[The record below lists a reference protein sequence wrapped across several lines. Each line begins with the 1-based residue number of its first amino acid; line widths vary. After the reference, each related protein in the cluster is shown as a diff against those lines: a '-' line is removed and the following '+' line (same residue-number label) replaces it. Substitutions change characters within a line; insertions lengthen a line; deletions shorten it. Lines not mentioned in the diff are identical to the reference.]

1 MSNLPVGNPETF
13 LGEIED
19 MDLSELHGLMFGVAV
34 GIGPRDGIKFACG
47 SLLAPLDF
55 YEMVELV
62 AACYQ
67 SNQQH
72 AKAFILNKDINKKT
86 KYLDECTIDYI
97 EARAMDIIADG
108 LLSGDLSK
116 TTEFTC
122 RAGFFEEPSDEAAEP
137 ETTV

>member
-1 MSNLPVGNPETF
+1 MSNLPVGDPNTF

-19 MDLSELHGLMFGVAV
+19 MDLSELHGQMFGVAV
-34 GIGPRDGIKFACG
+34 GLGPRDGIKFACG

-72 AKAFILNKDINKKT
+72 AKAFILNKDINKRT
-86 KYLDECTIDYI
+86 KYLDECTIDFI

-108 LLSGDLSK
+108 LLSGDL
-116 TTEFTC
+116 TEGTPYTC
-122 RAGFFEEPSDEAAEP
+122 RAGFFEEPSDEEAITEA
-137 ETTV
+137 TV